1 MVEFD
6 RVVGITADR
15 NIQKQIRELRSR
27 IQLRRKTER
36 DIQKVKK
43 DLKEFIRLNFPK
55 GLMVTRSVM
64 NRLNKTIADVN
75 KKNYLAQ
82 VEKVVAEVDAQNLR
96 IKDSVYTGN

>member
-1 MVEFD
+1 M
-6 RVVGITADR
+6 
-15 NIQKQIRELRSR
+15 
-27 IQLRRKTER
+27 RRKTER

-96 IKDSVYTGN
+96 IKDSVIQEIKKLVDTNSKTLKTIPILRTYFYFLNII